1 MLTYEQIKQLC
12 KSKGVT
18 VTQAER
24 ECGFSKGSLCKI
36 ETNRPNSKRVET
48 LAKYFGISVEAIM
61 YGDSDTRTDE
71 ERKIDEY
78 LMDANIRR
86 LVLFA
91 GSMPRANR
99 ERYTEAIIAAL
110 QATVSKGE
118 KL

>member
-78 LMDANIRR
+78 LMEGKRLFWRR
-86 LVLFA
+86 ILKKVVLYKDRKAEMVF
-91 GSMPRANR
+91 G
-99 ERYTEAIIAAL
+99 
-110 QATVSKGE
+110 
-118 KL
+118 